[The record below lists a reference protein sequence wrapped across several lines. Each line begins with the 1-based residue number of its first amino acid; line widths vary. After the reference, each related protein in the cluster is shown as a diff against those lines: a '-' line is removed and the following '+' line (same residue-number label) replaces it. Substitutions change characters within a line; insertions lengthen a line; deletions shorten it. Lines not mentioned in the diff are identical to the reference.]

1 MPAPSFVSGELAE
14 LASAAACIAWH
25 AGRTPRAVAVV
36 EGGASVTHED
46 LAADL
51 VRTVWCLERLGVRP
65 DMVVGVEH
73 PRAYSHLL
81 LILACS
87 VIGAR
92 TMSLIAGELLTS
104 PGLLAQCDML
114 LAGSNP
120 ASEYRA
126 KAQTIAVD
134 FPRGLAMA
142 PVTLD
147 CLRRLNRAIP
157 PDEVVRI
164 TKSSGTTGSPKTMAI
179 THAVMQRIIRQTIG
193 HVLSDLIVRPS
204 FLCLYSLGVR
214 AAYSRVFGTLMHG
227 GTVHFAGN
235 EVGEFIAAG
244 SVNYALF
251 IVGDMQRVLQQLP
264 TPPPGH
270 VLEIEL
276 IGGPVSPQLRKD
288 LRARLNARV
297 IVKYS
302 SNETNRVSII
312 GDNNVGIL
320 CPGVAVRIVDDRG
333 DEVPFGVSGLVRIKT
348 QTMAAGYNN
357 DPVAS
362 ARCFVDGWYHSSDI
376 GYMPEAGKLVILG
389 RADDVLNIGGLKI
402 APFEIEDKIKR
413 IEGVSDSAVLHVLDA
428 DGHDVL
434 LVALEI
440 AGGGSPPNLAQRLA
454 PILSQYMRPC
464 EFLVLRQFP
473 RTETGKTKRQELKA
487 IFRQQQ
493 ARAFA

>member
-1 MPAPSFVSGELAE
+1 M
-14 LASAAACIAWH
+14 
-25 AGRTPRAVAVV
+25 PRAVAVV

-65 DMVVGVEH
+65 DMVVGAEH
-73 PRAYSHLL
+73 PRAYCHLL

-92 TMSLIAGELLTS
+92 TMSLTAGELLAS
-104 PGLLAQCDML
+104 PSLLAQCDML
-114 LAGSNP
+114 LAGSNL

-142 PVTLD
+142 PVAVD
-147 CLRRLNRAIP
+147 CLQRLYRAIP

-179 THAVMQRIIRQTIG
+179 THAVMQRIIRHTIG
-193 HVLSDLIVRPS
+193 HVLPDLTVRPS

-227 GTVHFAGN
+227 GTVHFAADMN
-235 EVGEFIAAG
+235 EVSELIAAG

-251 IVGDMQRVLQQLP
+251 VVGDMQRVLQLLP
-264 TPPPGH
+264 TPPLGH

-276 IGGPVSPQLRKD
+276 IGGPVSLKLRKD
-288 LRARLNARV
+288 VRERLNARV
-297 IVKYS
+297 TVKYS

-312 GDNNVGIL
+312 GDDDVGIL

-333 DEVPFGVSGLVRIKT
+333 DEVPFGVTGLVRIKT

-357 DPVAS
+357 DPVAN

-402 APFEIEDKIKR
+402 APFEIEDQIKR
-413 IEGVSDSAVLHVLDA
+413 IEGLSDSAVLHVSDA
-428 DGHDVL
+428 YGHDVL

-440 AGGGSPPNLAQRLA
+440 AGGDSPPNLPQRLA